1 MSVATA
7 NKEKISSDDT
17 FDFLSDLRPEG
28 RIIAITAIPPDGGST
43 ITRSFPNPAAA
54 RRFVVEQNER
64 GYGTYYTLNVTG
76 PVSKK
81 PSKRDFTAAMYLH
94 ADIDP
99 APDETSD
106 AFKRRTLKRLKTF
119 KPKPT
124 FTVDSGN
131 GLQCL
136 WELTKPFPIRSDGD
150 ISAIESRNHALAV
163 RLGADPSTRNIDRVL
178 RIPGTVNYP
187 NAAKKKRGRVKC
199 LSRYVSIDE
208 TAIYRL
214 EDFPEHVESIKEKP
228 KMVEHNSDNGLPKQV
243 AALLHLKNPDHAGF
257 NTRSG
262 LFRSFLMSALR
273 ANVDEGL
280 IISTLLNKTYAGKTI
295 YEHICEKGGQKRH
308 EYVERQLSR
317 ARDKLDKLP
326 DKSGFREKRILT
338 TRRLDQFARRKTLW
352 LWWPFIARREMNCLY
367 GDSGIGKS
375 SLAYEIIARV
385 TTGKELPC
393 FGNEA
398 PDRAPLGSV
407 LIMAAEDSPETVI
420 GPRLKEA
427 GADMSK
433 VHLVGYDIPDDP
445 ADFDPYV
452 ALDQIAKQLEEKI
465 KAIGDVKL
473 VYIDPITDFAGRVNV
488 FFDSEARQQM
498 LQPLLRLARRYK
510 LAVVFVLHTNK
521 KNDLN
526 AKQRAQGAGAFINM
540 PRSAI
545 LVGRYP
551 NDYDRRIIVQAK
563 TNLSREKAAA
573 FRWTPTHRSIALEW
587 EHDWVDMKA
596 DDLLT
601 GASKPNNKK
610 ESAEDLLEELLAD
623 GPKRQRE
630 VVAAAKAV
638 GISERTLERARK
650 SLKIRC
656 VKNEGVSW
664 LSLRR

>member
-7 NKEKISSDDT
+7 NRKRISDDT
-17 FDFLSDLRPEG
+17 FDFLRDLRPKG
-28 RIIAITAIPPDGGST
+28 RLIAITTIIPDGPT
-43 ITRSFPNPAAA
+43 TTRTFTNPADACE
-54 RRFVVEQNER
+54 FVEEQNRR
-64 GYGTYYTLNVTG
+64 GRNCYYTLNLTG
-76 PVSKK
+76 PANVK
-81 PSKRDFTAAMYLH
+81 PRKADVTAVMYLH
-94 ADIDP
+94 VDADP
-99 APDETSD
+99 SPDETPE
-106 AFKRRTLKRLKTF
+106 AFKNRTRKSLRKF
-119 KPKPT
+119 EPAPT
-124 FTVDSGN
+124 FIVDSGN
-131 GLQCL
+131 GLQIL
-136 WELTKPFPIRSDGD
+136 WELRKPFPIQNDDD
-150 ISAIESRNHALAV
+150 IAAIESRNHALAV
-163 RLGADPSTRNIDRVL
+163 RLGADPSTRNVDRLL
-178 RIPGTVNYP
+178 RVAGSINFP
-187 NAAKKKRGRVKC
+187 NAKKKRDGRVEC
-199 LSRYVSIDE
+199 LSRYLSCDE

-214 EDFPEHVESIKEKP
+214 EDFPEQHVKSANEKKP
-228 KMVEHNSDNGLPKQV
+228 IRTEHSNGDLPKQV

-280 IISTLLNKTYAGKTI
+280 IISTLLDKTYAGKTI
-295 YEHICEKGGQKRH
+295 YEHIHEAGGQKRH
-308 EYVERQLSR
+308 EYVARQLSR

-326 DKSGFREKRILT
+326 DKRILT

-367 GDSGIGKS
+367 GDSGVGKS

-398 PDRAPLGSV
+398 SDRAPLGSV

-545 LVGRYP
+545 LVGRDP

-573 FRWTPTHRSIALEW
+573 FRMTPTHRSIALEW

-650 SLKIRC
+650 SLKMSCCRFSGQP
-656 VKNEGVSW
+656 VKLNPAFVRTQPG
-664 LSLRR
+664 